1 MVELKKRERMTQFGM
16 VELIKRERITHVGY
30 NDKQYIYGES
40 EYLVK

>member
-1 MVELKKRERMTQFGM
+1 MEELKKRERVTQFGM